1 MAEEVTLDFIAKQLE
16 RVLDEQSAM
25 REAIEHAID
34 EQAAM
39 RTELRRMAENQMM
52 TARSLENTRNSIEHL
67 RDDLELMIRTEIGGL
82 FAHLETR
89 LERRIDA
96 IIAKVP

>member
-1 MAEEVTLDFIAKQLE
+1 MTDDVTLEFIAKQIE
-16 RVLDEQSAM
+16 RVLA
-25 REAIEHAID
+25 

-39 RTELRRMAENQMM
+39 RNELRRLSENQMM
-52 TARSLENTRNSIEHL
+52 TARSIQGL

-96 IIAKVP
+96 VLAKVP

>member
-39 RTELRRMAENQMM
+39 RNELRRLSENQMM
-52 TARSLENTRNSIEHL
+52 TARSIQGL

-89 LERRIDA
+89 LERRLDA